1 MVPRWN
7 VAECASSVS
16 SVLPSEAPAESAF
29 EPPVDVYEFR
39 EAVLIYV
46 EVPGLKPE
54 DIQIGLDGSR
64 LTISGV
70 RRLERSMEQ
79 LGFHSIERC
88 YGAFSRSFLLPNAFE
103 TEHIEA
109 DLRDGV
115 LTVRLPRSPRTRP
128 RPISVQSKPRRV
140 VHTTVEV
147 GTTGETIAVEP
158 VERPKAG

>member
-1 MVPRWN
+1 MVTRWN
-7 VAECASSVS
+7 LAEDIASSG
-16 SVLPSEAPAESAF
+16 APVEPAF

-54 DIQIGLDGSR
+54 DIQIGLDGNK

-70 RRLERSMEQ
+70 RRLERTMEQ

-88 YGAFSRSFLLPNAFE
+88 YGSFSRTFVLPNAFE
-103 TEHIEA
+103 TERIGA

-115 LTVRLPRSPRTRP
+115 LTVRLPRSPRSRP
-128 RPISVQSKPRRV
+128 RPISVQSKSRRGS
-140 VHTTVEV
+140 HTTVEV

-158 VERPKAG
+158 IESPQAG

>member
-1 MVPRWN
+1 MYARWN
-7 VAECASSVS
+7 TTEDAPSV
-16 SVLPSEAPAESAF
+16 EAATESAF

-54 DIQIGLDGSR
+54 DIQIGLDGSK

-70 RRLERSMEQ
+70 RRLERSMDQ

-88 YGAFSRSFLLPNAFE
+88 YGAFSRSFVLPNVFE

-128 RPISVQSKPRRV
+128 RPIAVQSKPTRRV
-140 VHTTVEV
+140 IHTTLEV

-158 VERPKAG
+158 IDAPRAS